1 MPRTWSCLG
10 FIWRPVGIFI
20 LNPINKKTRPN
31 YRDCLQK
38 LYIKSQ
44 DNIYEEMPNPN
55 EEPINI
61 IQIPNQ
67 DMNDTSVL
75 YA

>member
-1 MPRTWSCLG
+1 MVMPRIYLS
-10 FIWRPVGIFI
+10 PVGIFI

-38 LYIKSQ
+38 LYIKGQ
-44 DNIYEEMPNPN
+44 DNVYEETPNPN